1 MIEIFIQVDYQS
13 LNPKTLYI
21 SVPWRIGANI
31 IGHCQGCK
39 THFLKFQMGL
49 AFYLIIQA
57 KGARKVREGV
67 QGTWTRVSFS
77 NFVM

>member
-1 MIEIFIQVDYQS
+1 
-13 LNPKTLYI
+13 
-21 SVPWRIGANI
+21 
-31 IGHCQGCK
+31 
-39 THFLKFQMGL
+39 MGL